1 MPKLEMSEIE
11 IFSTVVIF
19 ISAIGIVLVFFW
31 QYRRLRREVLEEET
45 FGSDV
50 QEANVL
56 VKSGFQPASIVV
68 KVGRPVRLN
77 FTRREPS
84 DCGEEV
90 IIPAFDQRVHLP
102 VDQTI
107 KVELKPRQPGEYE
120 FICGKNVCRGKLI
133 VEPN

>member
-45 FGSDV
+45 FGSGV

-56 VKSGFQPASIVV
+56 VESGFQPASIVV

-77 FTRREPS
+77 FTRS
-84 DCGEEV
+84 KTSACGEEV
-90 IIPAFDQRVHLP
+90 IIPAFNQRVQLP

-107 KVELKPRQPGEYE
+107 KVELKPSQPGEYE
-120 FICGKNVCRGKLI
+120 FTCDKNVCRGKLI